1 MTIVLNPSGFP
12 FIPHSLCILC
22 VMYCTA
28 VHREAVHREAAK
40 RRAWRKREEEKM
52 EEERRAFWQA
62 NVRARGL
69 CRRGEIITA

>member
-1 MTIVLNPSGFP
+1 
-12 FIPHSLCILC
+12 
-22 VMYCTA
+22 MYCTA